1 MIDEELEEIKRKKAE
16 KMMSGEVSNN
26 LPDSIVHLRTPQDY
40 DNLVKKHPDTE
51 IIIDFGAEW
60 CGPCKMYEPIFKK
73 LQKEYKDDFI
83 FAKID
88 VDENP
93 VMARKYA
100 ITGVPTTLILKNN
113 ELKDKIVGLMNPGN
127 MKQKLNQLKNK

>member
-16 KMMSGEVSNN
+16 KMMSGEVSKN

-113 ELKDKIVGLMNPGN
+113 ELKDKIVGLMNPEG

>member
-113 ELKDKIVGLMNPGN
+113 ELKDKIVGLMNPAG